1 MICVEERRLPSTAY
15 IDSSAVL
22 KLAIREPETAALE
35 HYLVSC
41 EGLVSS
47 RLAVLECRR
56 VVSRASHAR
65 VLQTLDD
72 VLDAIYLLEVTP
84 AILEAAA
91 NAEPR
96 LLRSLDAIHLATAL
110 SIGDTQV
117 EVITYDQR
125 FADAARAN
133 GLTVV
138 QPGRR

>member
-1 MICVEERRLPSTAY
+1 MAPAY

-22 KLAIREPETAALE
+22 KLAVREPETAALE
-35 HYLVSC
+35 TYLAGC

-56 VVSRASHAR
+56 AARRVSRVR
-65 VLQTLDD
+65 VLQAVDD
-72 VLDAIYLLEVTP
+72 VLDAVYLLDITQ
-84 AILEAAA
+84 AILDGAAMVD
-91 NAEPR
+91 PP

-110 SIGDTQV
+110 SLADAHV
-117 EVITYDQR
+117 EVITYDKR

-138 QPGRR
+138 QPDRPQRGGALR

>member
-1 MICVEERRLPSTAY
+1 VAPAY

-22 KLAIREPETAALE
+22 KLAIHEPETAALE
-35 HYLVSC
+35 AHVAGC

-56 VVSRASHAR
+56 AAGRASRVR
-65 VLQTLDD
+65 VLQAVDD
-72 VLDAIYLLEVTP
+72 VLDAIYLLDITE
-84 AILEAAA
+84 AILDDAATA
-91 NAEPR
+91 DPS

-110 SIGDTQV
+110 SIGDAQV
-117 EVITYDQR
+117 EVITYDKR

-138 QPGRR
+138 QPGRPGQ

>member
-1 MICVEERRLPSTAY
+1 MAPAY

-22 KLAIREPETAALE
+22 KLAVREPETAALE
-35 HYLVSC
+35 AYVARC

-56 VVSRASHAR
+56 VVRRVSRVR
-65 VLQTLDD
+65 VLQAVDD
-72 VLDAIYLLEVTP
+72 VLEAVYLLDVTQ
-84 AILEAAA
+84 AILERGALVD
-91 NAEPR
+91 PP

-110 SIGDTQV
+110 SLADAHV
-117 EVITYDQR
+117 EVITYDTR

>member
-1 MICVEERRLPSTAY
+1 VSPAY

-35 HYLVSC
+35 AHLAGC

-47 RLAVLECRR
+47 RLTILECRR
-56 VVSRASHAR
+56 ATRRASHAC
-65 VLQTLDD
+65 VLQTMEE
-72 VLDAIYLLEVTP
+72 VLDAIYLLDITQ
-84 AILEAAA
+84 AILDDAAGA
-91 NAEPR
+91 NPA

-110 SIGDTQV
+110 SIGDAQV

-138 QPGRR
+138 QPGRS

>member
-1 MICVEERRLPSTAY
+1 MAPAY

-22 KLAIREPETAALE
+22 KLAVQEPETAALE
-35 HYLVSC
+35 TYLAGC

-56 VVSRASHAR
+56 AAGRASHAK
-65 VLQTLDD
+65 VLQTIED
-72 VLDAIYLLEVTP
+72 VLDAIYLVDITE
-84 AILEAAA
+84 AILDDAAGTD
-91 NAEPR
+91 PP

-117 EVITYDQR
+117 EVITYDKR

-138 QPGRR
+138 QPGRPLVDSQLT

>member
-1 MICVEERRLPSTAY
+1 MPPIY

-22 KLAIREPETAALE
+22 KLAIQERETAALE
-35 HYLVSC
+35 AYVAGC

-56 VVSRASHAR
+56 ATKRVSHAR
-65 VLQTLDD
+65 VLQTIDD
-72 VLDAIYLLEVTP
+72 VLDAIYLLDVTP
-84 AILEAAA
+84 AILEDAAT
-91 NAEPR
+91 AEPP

-110 SIGDTQV
+110 SIGDAQV

-125 FADAARAN
+125 FAEAARAS

>member
-1 MICVEERRLPSTAY
+1 MPPIY

-22 KLAIREPETAALE
+22 KLAIQERETAALE
-35 HYLVSC
+35 AYVAGC

-56 VVSRASHAR
+56 ATKRTSNAR
-65 VLQTLDD
+65 VLQTIDD
-72 VLDAIYLLEVTP
+72 VLEAIYLLDVTP
-84 AILEAAA
+84 AILEDAAA
-91 NAEPR
+91 AEPP

-110 SIGDTQV
+110 SIGDAQV
-117 EVITYDQR
+117 EVITYDRR
-125 FADAARAN
+125 FAEAARAS